1 MVSIP
6 QPGTTD
12 LAVEPDKRIQPSG
25 GGGMEPPGFGKR
37 LMSVL
42 RAVYHML
49 RRGLCRKRLM
59 MDLHLLFGRGKLAGK
74 ALRNLVAA
82 AHHHPHAAA
91 HHLQVASRAGAGAGS
106 AAASSASAADLPFEP
121 NPRDVEFSCTTTPS
135 YSYAGPGRSLFP
147 FSRMIRGRGAGAA
160 SRGCDGLDFAQV
172 ARALEMMSAAEDAGA
187 GAGAGGETPPAP
199 VAAGATPSPLL
210 SLSLGRS
217 PAGAR
222 QLRVTDSPFPI
233 EPEGVVDE
241 RANSN
246 FDAFIKKFYEN
257 LRLQAANA
265 TPDNHVGCRRG

>member
-1 MVSIP
+1 
-6 QPGTTD
+6 
-12 LAVEPDKRIQPSG
+12 
-25 GGGMEPPGFGKR
+25 MEPPGFGKR

-59 MDLHLLFGRGKLAGK
+59 MDLHLLLGRGKLAGK

-82 AHHHPHAAA
+82 AHHPHGAA
-91 HHLQVASRAGAGAGS
+91 HHLVSAARARTGGS
-106 AAASSASAADLPFEP
+106 SAASSSSSVIADDLPFQP
-121 NPRDVEFSCTTTPS
+121 DPSDVEFSCTTTPS
-135 YSYAGPGRSLFP
+135 YEFAAPGRTLFP
-147 FSRMIRGRGAGAA
+147 FRIRGRGAAA
-160 SRGCDGLDFAQV
+160 RRGCDGLDFGQV
-172 ARALEMMSAAEDAGA
+172 ARALEIMSAADQDAA
-187 GAGAGGETPPAP
+187 GVNAGGETP
-199 VAAGATPSPLL
+199 AAASAAPSPMLA
-210 SLSLGRS
+210 LSLGRS

-246 FDAFIKKFYEN
+246 FEAFISRFYEN

-265 TPDNHVGCRRG
+265 TPDNHVRRRG

>member
-1 MVSIP
+1 M
-6 QPGTTD
+6 D

-59 MDLHLLFGRGKLAGK
+59 MDLHLLLGRGKLAGK

-82 AHHHPHAAA
+82 ANHPHGAHHHHLVAA
-91 HHLQVASRAGAGAGS
+91 LASAGS
-106 AAASSASAADLPFEP
+106 VAASSASASAADLPFAP
-121 NPRDVEFSCTTTPS
+121 NPRDVEFSCETTPS
-135 YSYAGPGRSLFP
+135 YSYAGPVRALFP
-147 FSRMIRGRGAGAA
+147 FRLRGRGGGAA
-160 SRGCDGLDFAQV
+160 RGCDGLDFAQV
-172 ARALEMMSAAEDAGA
+172 ARALEMMSAAEDAAAA
-187 GAGAGGETPPAP
+187 GAGERPAP
-199 VAAGATPSPLL
+199 ASASGATPSPMLE
-210 SLSLGRS
+210 LSLGRS
-217 PAGAR
+217 PAGVR
-222 QLRVTDSPFPI
+222 QLRVTDSPFPL

-246 FDAFIKKFYEN
+246 FDAFINKFYEN

-265 TPDNHVGCRRG
+265 TPDNSVRRRG